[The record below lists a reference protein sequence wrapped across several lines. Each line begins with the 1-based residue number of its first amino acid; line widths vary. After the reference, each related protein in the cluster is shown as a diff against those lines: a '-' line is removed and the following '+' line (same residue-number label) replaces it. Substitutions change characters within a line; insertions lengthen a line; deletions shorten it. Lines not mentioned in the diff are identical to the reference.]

1 MVQIVYEYTD
11 PWPQQGVLQLKSPLT
26 SLEIAV
32 SPDSA
37 RRKVNGYLALHVSMS
52 LLAGKPVLLMN
63 QPPVWQVPLEMK
75 VEDSGPI
82 ATFGTVEVD
91 AQTRELVPLTP
102 LQIRTIQDQVN
113 ELLARLTSD
122 ATATS

>member
-11 PWPQQGVLQLKSPLT
+11 PWPQQGVLQLKSLST

-37 RRKVNGYLALHVSMS
+37 RRKVNGYLTLNVSMS

-75 VEDSGPI
+75 VEDGGPV

-91 AQTRELVPLTP
+91 AQTREIRTLTP
-102 LQIRTIQDQVN
+102 SQIRTIQDQVN
-113 ELLARLTSD
+113 ELLARLTPST
-122 ATATS
+122 TAAS

>member
-1 MVQIVYEYTD
+1 MVQIVYEYAD
-11 PWPQQGVLQLKSPLT
+11 PWPQQGSLQIRPPST
-26 SLEIAV
+26 AVDIAV

-63 QPPVWQVPLEMK
+63 QPPIWQVPLEMK
-75 VEDSGPI
+75 VEDGGPV

-91 AQTRELVPLTP
+91 AQTRELVPLTS

-113 ELLARLTSD
+113 ELLARLTSPT
-122 ATATS
+122 TAAS